1 MGLNNNRDSVQLKN
15 HVTWECDN
23 SEVNG
28 VVGMKIETFIQKVTF
43 ETFKDK
49 ISNYVVSSYKDSE
62 DAKSIFKKL
71 EDPIAAMT
79 IKHKPGSLANT
90 VDQTEKDIQRERIK
104 KFVSREFMMR
114 TNMEKLYGFFMGSVQ
129 LSITSYYQYNE
140 QI

>member
-49 ISNYVVSSYKDSE
+49 ISNCVVSSYKDSE

-71 EDPIAAMT
+71 EYHIAAMT
-79 IKHKPGSLANT
+79 IKHKPRSLANT
-90 VDQTEKDIQRERIK
+90 VDQTEKDFQRERIK
-104 KFVSREFMMR
+104 KFVSREFMLR
-114 TNMEKLYGFFMGSVQ
+114 TNMEKLYGFLWDQ
-129 LSITSYYQYNE
+129 CITSYYQYNE